1 VAVLCIV
8 FGVGM
13 IASARWPTGQA
24 TQTTTY
30 SALAGGSLAQASTGA
45 DQDDAPTPLPAELAP
60 VGPPES
66 GDVIQRNF
74 VLSGAPMQAQTPSN
88 SLERSGILTYTVH
101 EGDTV
106 FGIALTFGLTP
117 ETVLWTNYKSLR
129 DNPDLLSIG
138 QQLLIPPMNGLVVE
152 VEMGD
157 TVDGLARLFKV
168 QPDVIVNEPINGLTS
183 VNDLLPLGKT
193 LFVPGGERE
202 LVVWQLPEPVEVG
215 TKSVQTA
222 RGVVNAKVY
231 NVGNC
236 GNVAI
241 PALGTGS
248 LVYPTGSSY
257 VSGYNFRGTHGG
269 IDFGGKMNIPIFA
282 ADSGTVVFAGDS
294 VNAAGRFVGY
304 GRYLV
309 LDHGNGLRTLYAH
322 NSSLTVSCGQ
332 QVSKGEVIAQMG
344 STGRST
350 GPHSHFEVRS
360 SSGYVNPWTLLSP
373 Q

>member
-1 VAVLCIV
+1 MLCIV

-13 IASARWPTGQA
+13 IASGRWPTGQA
-24 TQTTTY
+24 TQITTGSVLV
-30 SALAGGSLAQASTGA
+30 SAGSFAQTSTGA
-45 DQDDAPTPLPAELAP
+45 GQDSTPMPQPPELAP
-60 VGPPES
+60 VGAPES
-66 GDVIQRNF
+66 GNVIQRNF
-74 VLSGAPMQAQTPSN
+74 VLSGAPTQSQTSAS
-88 SLERSGILTYTVH
+88 SLGRNGVLTYTVH

-106 FGIALTFGLTP
+106 FGIAQTFGLAP
-117 ETVLWTNYKSLR
+117 ETVLWTNYKSLK

-138 QQLLIPPMNGLVVE
+138 QQLLIPPMNGLIVE

-168 QPDVIVNEPINGLTS
+168 QPDAIINEPINGLTS
-183 VNDLLPLGKT
+183 VNDLLPLGKA
-193 LFVPGGERE
+193 LFIPGGERE
-202 LVVWQLPEPVEVG
+202 LVVWQLPEPIEVG
-215 TKSVQTA
+215 TKSIQTA
-222 RGVVNAKVY
+222 RGVVSAKVY

-241 PALGTGS
+241 PVLGTGA
-248 LVYPTGSSY
+248 LMYPTGSSY

-294 VNAAGRFVGY
+294 VNAAGNFVGY

-332 QVSKGEVIAQMG
+332 QVSKGEVIALMG

-360 SSGYVNPWTLLSP
+360 GNGYVNPWTLLPP